1 MKHHLTRLKN
11 GLRIASIPMKDS
23 PSVTAMVL
31 VETGSHYESKNERGL
46 SHFLEHMCFKGT
58 KKRPKTIHI
67 ATELEGLGASSNA
80 FTSNEYTGYY
90 IKSSRIHWKKSLEIL
105 SDIYLNP
112 IFSPEDIENERGVIL
127 SEMSMY
133 EDKPERKVWEIAEN
147 LLYGDTPAGYSIIG
161 TRENVKR
168 FKREDL
174 VLYRNKH
181 YVASKTIVVI
191 SGPISH
197 QEVLKEVQ
205 KNFKDIRVA
214 KASSKKKVVSK
225 QKETQIKINTK
236 KTSQSHL
243 GFLFPAY
250 HFKDKRRPALE
261 ILLSVLGGGAS
272 GRLWN
277 RLREK
282 MGACYYIFATREEG
296 SDYGMVGIG
305 TGVEASRVSEVSQAI
320 LEECERLKNELVSE
334 AELLKAKEYN
344 IGQLHLSLETSS
356 SLAEYYGSELLYG
369 KTPVSPQ
376 EWEKSLR
383 AVTPKEVQ
391 AVARDIFKAEKLNF
405 GAVGNFKLTQE
416 LKRALIIK

>member
-1 MKHHLTRLKN
+1 
-11 GLRIASIPMKDS
+11 MKDS

-58 KKRPKTIHI
+58 KKRPKTIDI

-161 TRENVKR
+161 TKENVKR
-168 FKREDL
+168 FKREDFIR
-174 VLYRNKH
+174 YRTKY

-197 QEVLKEVQ
+197 QEALKEVQ
-205 KNFKDIRVA
+205 NNFKDIRVA
-214 KASSKKKVVSK
+214 KSSSKQRVVSK

-261 ILLSVLGGGAS
+261 ILLSVLGGGMS

-296 SDYGMVGIG
+296 SDYGMVAIG

-334 AELLKAKEYN
+334 VELLKAKEYN

-383 AVTPKEVQ
+383 AVTPKDVQ

-405 GAVGNFKLTQE
+405 GAVGDFKLTQE
-416 LKRALIIK
+416 LKRALVIK

>member
-58 KKRPKTIHI
+58 KKRPKTIDI

-161 TRENVKR
+161 TKENVKR
-168 FKREDL
+168 FKREDFIR
-174 VLYRNKH
+174 YRTKY

-197 QEVLKEVQ
+197 QEALKEVQ
-205 KNFKDIRVA
+205 NNFKDIRVA
-214 KASSKKKVVSK
+214 KSSSKQRVVSK

-261 ILLSVLGGGAS
+261 ILLSVLGGGMS

-296 SDYGMVGIG
+296 SDYGMVAIG

-383 AVTPKEVQ
+383 TVTPKEVQ

-405 GAVGNFKLTQE
+405 GAVGDFKLTQE